1 MGFEKVVIVWAII
14 KQPFNHSEQ
23 SIGFTGRHFLPT
35 DPLPEVFPRKVCLVC
50 FSVQLWSDIRELS
63 AGFFNKKIKTSVS
76 RHDAAKLVIV
86 AVKSGE
92 FDPSRKILDSLGRQN
107 QSAILTVASTFVTFL
122 FEKLDNSVK
131 TVFFRE
137 SSLESIR
144 SWLDEN
150 IFFLVR
156 IKRESQHFQN

>member
-23 SIGFTGRHFLPT
+23 SIGFTRRHFLPT
-35 DPLPEVFPRKVCLVC
+35 DSLPEVFPRKVCLVC
-50 FSVQLWSDIRELS
+50 FSVQLWSDVRELS
-63 AGFFNKKIKTSVS
+63 ARFFDKKIKTAVS
-76 RHDAAKLVIV
+76 RHDAAKFVIV
-86 AVKSGE
+86 AVESGE
-92 FDPSRKILDSLGRQN
+92 FDPSSEIFNSLCRQN

-122 FEKLDNSVK
+122 FEKLNNSVK
-131 TVFFRE
+131 TVFFSE

-150 IFFLVR
+150 ILFLVR
-156 IKRESQHFQN
+156 IERESQHFQN